1 MLNSLINCFKIPDLR
16 KKILITLG
24 LLAVYRLGCFIPI
37 PGINTEALAEYFEKI
52 NKVQG
57 VTTFFGFINLFTG
70 GAFRR
75 LTIFALGIM
84 PYISA
89 SIIMQL
95 LTAVIPYLEKLS
107 KEGRTGYLK
116 INQYSRVL
124 TLILCIIQGFFISLW
139 LENPG
144 QRFSNIVE
152 NPGWGFRLTT
162 MITLAA
168 GSIFIMWLGEQLQ
181 ERGIGGI
188 SLIITVS
195 IISRIP
201 AAIGYLGMLL
211 RGKAPFSGQWDVLKL
226 IVLFCLWIGVV
237 IGVVLMTQAQR
248 RIQIQYARRIVGRR
262 VYGGATTYLPIR
274 VDQAGVLAIIFAQA
288 VLSFPATIATF
299 FPASKMHSL
308 FRVIFFRRGV
318 WYNLIYAGLIIFF
331 MYFYTAIVFNPTE
344 ISNNLKKSG
353 GFIPGVRPGR
363 QTADFLDYVVTR
375 ITFVGA
381 LYIVFIAI
389 FPDVVMNW
397 FSLPS
402 YAIASFFGG
411 TTLLIVVG
419 VMLDT
424 MRQIESQLLLRH
436 YEGFTKSGR
445 LRGRRW

>member
-1 MLNSLINCFKIPDLR
+1 MLKSLINCFKIPDLR
-16 KKILITLG
+16 KKLLITLG

-37 PGINTEALAEYFEKI
+37 PGINIEALDEYFRKI
-52 NKVQG
+52 AESQG
-57 VTTFFGFINLFTG
+57 VPTLFGFMNLFTG

-95 LTAVIPYLEKLS
+95 LTAVVPYLEKLS
-107 KEGRTGYLK
+107 KEGRAGYLK
-116 INQYSRVL
+116 INQYARVL
-124 TLILCIIQGFFISLW
+124 TLFLCIIQGFFIALW

-152 NPGWGFRLTT
+152 NPGWGFRLNTI
-162 MITLAA
+162 ITLAC

-181 ERGIGGI
+181 ERGVGGI
-188 SLIITVS
+188 SLIIAVS
-195 IISRIP
+195 IISRVP
-201 AAIGYLGMLL
+201 AALSYLGMLL
-211 RGKAPFSGQWDVLKL
+211 RGKAPFSGEWDILKL
-226 IVLFCLWIGVV
+226 IVLFVIWIGVV

-248 RIQIQYARRIVGRR
+248 RVQIQYARRIVGRR
-262 VYGGATTYLPIR
+262 VYGGAVTYLPIR
-274 VDQAGVLAIIFAQA
+274 VDQAGILAIIFAQA

-299 FPASKMHSL
+299 FPGSKMQSL
-308 FRVIFFRRGV
+308 FKIFFVRNI

-381 LYIVFIAI
+381 LYIAFIAL
-389 FPDVVMNW
+389 FPDIVMGW
-397 FSLPS
+397 FKLPS
-402 YAIASFFGG
+402 YMIASFFGG